1 MSKRIQL
8 AQANPT
14 RKAAQFPPQL
24 GGIKDYYQPG
34 RHLSY
39 FFWRVSTHETYIQNT
54 VFSYFTLVYHLEICF
69 IYVVMQLELALHLAV
84 SSVNHKVGLIY
95 ASKKLHLCQCSLLH
109 LMWAGNIGTSCFG
122 MSAVSQTNWKQKTA
136 LVYQLGLSETNS
148 HWKDGWCTQ
157 PYTDFWVPTLE
168 YFSPGFQESATETA
182 PTDSC

>member
-1 MSKRIQL
+1 MELRTSTNQE
-8 AQANPT
+8 
-14 RKAAQFPPQL
+14 
-24 GGIKDYYQPG
+24 GIWVTSFEVLVHMK
-34 RHLSY
+34 H
-39 FFWRVSTHETYIQNT
+39 IQNT

-69 IYVVMQLELALHLAV
+69 IQIVMQLELALHLTM
-84 SSVNHKVGLIY
+84 SSINHKAGLIY

-109 LMWAGNIGTSCFG
+109 LMWAGNISTNCFG

-157 PYTDFWVPTLE
+157 PYIDFWVSTLE

-182 PTDSC
+182 PTDSCSILESLCFQELDRQHF